1 MAKLA
6 DDARLRALYCRR
18 ERMKVN
24 YDAWKLRCR
33 IEQLPDAV
41 SARQYSYQAQEA
53 LKQGRLDSTD
63 EKQPGARQLFEK
75 GFAAWK
81 RTLAAW
87 PALKEDFSFMAD
99 VSTAART
106 YRQRI
111 LKGRPLLDDFPLKQE
126 IEQWDHW
133 QGESLEE
140 PLKH

>member
-1 MAKLA
+1 
-6 DDARLRALYCRR
+6 
-18 ERMKVN
+18 
-24 YDAWKLRCR
+24 
-33 IEQLPDAV
+33 
-41 SARQYSYQAQEA
+41 
-53 LKQGRLDSTD
+53 
-63 EKQPGARQLFEK
+63 
-75 GFAAWK
+75 
-81 RTLAAW
+81 
-87 PALKEDFSFMAD
+87 MAD